1 MSNATKIDLYLKNPD
16 GTPMTNTCV
25 AVKPVRASFWST
37 YVGVVEDVEITFTTD
52 NAGYVQMELW
62 PLPYP
67 YYLTYSDDDESIPGQ
82 FLFYVPAVDT
92 VVNFQDLIVT
102 KASAS
107 DTYEDTVL
115 QQIIAAKVATMAAAA
130 AAQVSANTAE
140 SAASN
145 AINAA
150 QTADQDAI
158 QTGLDRTAMNQT
170 LNAMTTMWT
179 SLQEAIVKIQA
190 INLQNKLV
198 LGGYTLWVDANGKL
212 RIFEGTPTSDTDG
225 VVVGTQTA

>member
-52 NAGYVQMELW
+52 NTGYVQMELW

-115 QQIIAAKVATMAAAA
+115 QQIIAAKVATQAAAA

-145 AINAA
+145 ATNAA

-158 QTGLDRTAMNQT
+158 QTGLDRAAMNQT
-170 LNAMTTMWT
+170 LNAMTAMWT
-179 SLQEAIVKIQA
+179 SLQEAVVKIQA

>member
-25 AVKPVRASFWST
+25 AVKPIRASFWSS
-37 YVGVVEDVEITFTTD
+37 YVGLVEDVEITFTTD
-52 NAGYVQMELW
+52 NQGYVQMELW

-102 KASAS
+102 KASSS
-107 DTYEDTVL
+107 DTYADTVL

-130 AAQVSANTAE
+130 AAQASLDAVATSASDAE
-140 SAASN
+140 EAAQK
-145 AINAA
+145 ADADAA
-150 QTADQDAI
+150 QTA
-158 QTGLDRTAMNQT
+158 LDRTAMNQT
-170 LNAMTTMWT
+170 LNAMTAMWT

-198 LGGYTLWVDANGKL
+198 LGGYTLWVDADGKL
-212 RIFEGTPTSDTDG
+212 RIYQGTPSSDTDG
-225 VVVGTQTA
+225 VVVGTQSA

>member
-16 GTPMTNTCV
+16 GTPKTNTCV
-25 AVKPVRASFWST
+25 VVKPIRASFWST

-67 YYLTYSDDDESIPGQ
+67 YYLTYSYDDEAIPGQ

-115 QQIIAAKVATMAAAA
+115 QQIIAAKVATMAAAQEA
-130 AAQVSANTAE
+130 KDSATNAQASTLSADT
-140 SAASN
+140 SAQKAD
-145 AINAA
+145 ADAA
-150 QTADQDAI
+150 QTA
-158 QTGLDRTAMNQT
+158 LDRAAMNQT

-179 SLQEAIVKIQA
+179 SLQEAVVKIQA

-198 LGGYTLWVDANGKL
+198 LGGYTLWVDADGKL
-212 RIFEGTPTSDTDG
+212 RTFEGTPTNDTDG

>member
-37 YVGVVEDVEITFTTD
+37 YVGVVEDVEITFITD
-52 NAGYVQMELW
+52 NTGYVQMELW

-115 QQIIAAKVATMAAAA
+115 QQIIAAKVATQAAAA

-145 AINAA
+145 ATNAA

-170 LNAMTTMWT
+170 LNAMTAMWT
-179 SLQEAIVKIQA
+179 SLQEAVVKIQA

-212 RIFEGTPTSDTDG
+212 RIFAGTPTSNTDG
-225 VVVGTQTA
+225 VVVGTQTV

>member
-52 NAGYVQMELW
+52 NTGYVQMELW

-115 QQIIAAKVATMAAAA
+115 QQIIAAKVATQAAAA

-140 SAASN
+140 SAASD
-145 AINAA
+145 ATNAA
-150 QTADQDAI
+150 QAADQDAI
-158 QTGLDRTAMNQT
+158 QTGLDRAAMNQT
-170 LNAMTTMWT
+170 LNAMTAMWT

>member
-25 AVKPVRASFWST
+25 AVKPVRASFWSS

-52 NAGYVQMELW
+52 NMGYVQMELW

-92 VVNFQDLIVT
+92 VVNFQDLVVT

-115 QQIIAAKVATMAAAA
+115 QQIIAAKVATQAAAA
-130 AAQVSANTAE
+130 AAQVSANNAE
-140 SAASN
+140 SASSN
-145 AINAA
+145 ATTAA
-150 QTADQDAI
+150 QAANQDAI

>member
-25 AVKPVRASFWST
+25 AVKPIRAGFWSSF
-37 YVGVVEDVEITFTTD
+37 VGIVEDVEITFTTD
-52 NAGYVQMELW
+52 NQGYVQMELW

-92 VVNFQDLIVT
+92 VVNFQDLVVT
-102 KASAS
+102 KASS
-107 DTYEDTVL
+107 TDTYADTVL
-115 QQIIAAKVATMAAAA
+115 EQIIAAKVATMAAATA
-130 AAQVSANTAE
+130 AATSETNAANSATAANT
-140 SAASN
+140 SATTASD
-145 AINAA
+145 NAA
-150 QTADQDAI
+150 QTA
-158 QTGLDRTAMNQT
+158 LDRTAMTET

-179 SLQEAIVKIQA
+179 ALQEAIVKIQA

-198 LGGYTLWVDANGKL
+198 LGGYTLWVDTNGKL
-212 RIFEGTPTSDTDG
+212 RIYEGTPTSDTDG
-225 VVVGTQTA
+225 TVVGDQTA